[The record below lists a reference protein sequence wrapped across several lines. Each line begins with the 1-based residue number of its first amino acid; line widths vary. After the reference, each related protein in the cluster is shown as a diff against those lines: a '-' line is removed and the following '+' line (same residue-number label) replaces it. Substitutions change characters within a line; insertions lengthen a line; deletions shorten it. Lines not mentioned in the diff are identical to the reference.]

1 MTDITAATTAIV
13 SISTAGRST
22 AHTAGPWHI
31 EADRIWQ
38 EGDNPWPIAYLGEGA
53 KRDAN
58 ARLIAA
64 APDLLA
70 ALESLLASDLIE
82 WFPPSPNTGG
92 LGDWTDA
99 LKAKGAPVLAAR
111 AAIAKAKGA

>member
-1 MTDITAATTAIV
+1 MTDITP
-13 SISTAGRST
+13 
-22 AHTAGPWHI
+22 AHTAGPWKAI
-31 EADRIWQ
+31 GNPYSDKARDIVSPEGDRIAAVN
-38 EGDNPWPIAYLGEGA
+38 GAAFDNSSEVA
-53 KRDAN
+53 AN